1 MSEETAKA
9 EAQERGTVPRD
20 PPPYAGRAPTPQER
34 QAAAFEAAG
43 DGWFDVD
50 LAAGTCVFGGRAD
63 GLVGLPT
70 FGKPV
75 PLSHW
80 NGRVHPE
87 DRAAAEAAWL
97 ACLQGGEACYDA
109 RFRLPAGGGC
119 GWRWVRARG
128 RVIERAADGRAR
140 RVAGVLRDVDEVHQ
154 RLYRESEVLER
165 RHRQALAEARLQGFE
180 ARSNE
185 IELLLHPD
193 GTVVDANDRALAS
206 YGWTREELR
215 RRSIRDLRDP
225 ATVSAMPAQL
235 SQAQLDGGVRF
246 ETRHRRRDG
255 STFPVEV
262 SSRGFLVGG
271 ERYLHSLV
279 RDLTEREAADAD
291 RRTMAGLLRT
301 MSDAVLLTDLR
312 FNVTQVAG
320 ATTALLGWSEPDLLG
335 RNLLLDFGVEFPDG
349 DEAAHHARL
358 ESGLRSRVNVRFPTR
373 AGGQQELDLAVGPLR
388 DGAGRPTGYVLLGR
402 DQGRLHLAERALR
415 EAEQRLQLVL
425 RSSLTGYW
433 EWDLEA
439 EKLVHDQR
447 FHTWVEVPA
456 SLSGDVEHLC
466 RQLADPEDAPRLAEE
481 VRAVAE
487 GRADGLAVEHRRP
500 RGKGTEAWVR
510 VAGVV
515 LERGSDGRV
524 RRIGGTVTDVTER
537 HELEDRERR
546 AERVASVGTLVR
558 GLAHEVNNPLA
569 TVIANLAWLGEVL
582 ADLPAPVAGAW
593 AESGVEPLPELAGAL
608 RDASD
613 GAARVRGIV
622 ADLKAFAADL
632 PRPQA
637 QASLEVALKKALRLA
652 HHALEITAGVA
663 VSCPRL
669 PDLGLPEDELVQALA
684 QVLVN
689 AGQATGAAP
698 NQVRVAADLLDVTRV
713 QVIVAD
719 TGVGMD
725 AATRARAFEPFFTT
739 GAVGAGRGLGLSVC
753 RGIVGAAG
761 GSLELQSAPGHGTLV
776 RMVLPVYRP
785 PR

>member
-154 RLYRESEVLER
+154 RHHREAEAAAL
-165 RHRQALAEARLQGFE
+165 RHARELAE
-180 ARSNE
+180 
-185 IELLLHPD
+185 
-193 GTVVDANDRALAS
+193 
-206 YGWTREELR
+206 
-215 RRSIRDLRDP
+215 
-225 ATVSAMPAQL
+225 
-235 SQAQLDGGVRF
+235 
-246 ETRHRRRDG
+246 
-255 STFPVEV
+255 
-262 SSRGFLVGG
+262 
-271 ERYLHSLV
+271 
-279 RDLTEREAADAD
+279 AD

-739 GAVGAGRGLGLSVC
+739 RAVGAGRGLGLSVC

>member
-1 MSEETAKA
+1 MSEEAAKA
-9 EAQERGTVPRD
+9 EGQDRGAVPRD

-43 DGWFDVD
+43 DGWFDAD
-50 LAAGTCVFGGRAD
+50 LTAGTCLFGGQAD
-63 GLVGLPT
+63 GLIGLPT
-70 FGKPV
+70 FGRPV

-80 NGRVHPE
+80 TGRIHPE
-87 DRAAAEAAWL
+87 DRAVAEAAWL
-97 ACLQGGEACYDA
+97 ACLQGREARYDA

-119 GWRWVRARG
+119 GWRWARARG

-140 RVAGVLRDVDEVHQ
+140 RLAGVLRDVDEVHQ
-154 RLYRESEVLER
+154 RHHREAEAVEQ
-165 RHRQALAEARLQGFE
+165 RHARELSEARLQGFE

-185 IELLLHPD
+185 IELVLRAD
-193 GTVVDANDRALAS
+193 GTVVDANDRALAA
-206 YGWTREELR
+206 YGWPREALR
-215 RRSIRDLRDP
+215 RLTIRDLRDP
-225 ATVSAMPAQL
+225 ATVAAMPAQL
-235 SQAQLDGGVRF
+235 SRAQLEGGVRF
-246 ETRHRRRDG
+246 DTRHRRRDG

-262 SSRGFLVGG
+262 SSRAFEVGG

-279 RDLTEREAADAD
+279 RDLSEREAADTD
-291 RRTMAGLLRT
+291 RRTMAGVLRT
-301 MSDAVLLTDLR
+301 MSDLVLLTDLR
-312 FNVTQVAG
+312 FNVAQVAG
-320 ATTALLGWSEPDLLG
+320 ATTALVGWSEQDLLG
-335 RNLLLDFGVEFPDG
+335 RNLLPDFGLEFPDG

-358 ESGLRSRVNVRFPTR
+358 ESGLRSRINVRFPTR
-373 AGGQQELDLAVGPLR
+373 GGGLQELDLVVGPLR
-388 DGAGRPTGYVLLGR
+388 DAGGRPTGYVLLGR
-402 DQGRLHLAERALR
+402 DQGRLRLAEQSLR
-415 EAEQRLQLVL
+415 EAERRLQLVL

-447 FHTWVEVPA
+447 FHTWAGVPA
-456 SLSGDVEHLC
+456 ALSGGVERIC
-466 RQLADPEDAPRLAEE
+466 GQLADPEDAPRLAEE

-487 GRADGLAVEHRRP
+487 GRAEALAVEHRRP
-500 RGKGTEAWVR
+500 PSKGPQAWVR

-515 LERGSDGRV
+515 LERAPDGRT
-524 RRIGGTVTDVTER
+524 RRIGGTVTDVTDR
-537 HELEDRERR
+537 HELEGRERR
-546 AERVASVGTLVR
+546 AERFASVGTLVR

-582 ADLPAPVAGAW
+582 GEVPAPVAGAW
-593 AESGVEPLPELAGAL
+593 AEAGLEPLPELAGAL
-608 RDASD
+608 RDAAD

-622 ADLKAFAADL
+622 ADLKAFATDL
-632 PRPQA
+632 PRPQV
-637 QASLEVALKKALRLA
+637 QASLEVALKKALRLS
-652 HHALEITAGVA
+652 HHALEITAGVS

-713 QVIVAD
+713 QILVSD

-725 AATRARAFEPFFTT
+725 EGIRARAFEPFFTT
-739 GAVGAGRGLGLSVC
+739 RAVGAGRGLGLSVC

-761 GSLELQSAPGHGTLV
+761 GSLELQSVPGRGTQV